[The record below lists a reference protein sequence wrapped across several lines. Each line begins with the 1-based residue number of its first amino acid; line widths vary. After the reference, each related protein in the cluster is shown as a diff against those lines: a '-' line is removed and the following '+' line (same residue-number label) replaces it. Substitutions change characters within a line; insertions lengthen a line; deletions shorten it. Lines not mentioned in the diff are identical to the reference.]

1 MSRRSGS
8 LRRAIALAAAVV
20 FLAPLSPI
28 VLVCVP
34 TAVVLLA
41 SRPRRVGVLVL
52 AAALLLVAF
61 LGAGEP
67 TPLWYAER
75 AWALLV
81 AGAFVI
87 WGAFAPGRGLLA
99 RSAAAVATAF
109 GLVGVAS
116 ALRPRLLAEV
126 DWWIGAQFERAALA
140 AYQWF
145 QVGGEAWTAVADA
158 VRAVVEMQ
166 TVLYPALLGLGTLC
180 ALGVASHVADRA
192 GGSES
197 RLAPLREFRFA
208 DQLVWLL
215 VAGLLLFVLPIGHW
229 ATRVGENV
237 MAFMGGLYLLRGAA
251 VLAWLGAAVATSGW
265 STALLL
271 LAAVLFYPVA
281 LGAALVMGV
290 SDTWLDLRNRLGV
303 DARGEPD

>member
-1 MSRRSGS
+1 MSPRSRS
-8 LRRAIALAAAVV
+8 LLRAIALAAAVV

-34 TAVVLLA
+34 TGVVLLA
-41 SRPRRVGVLVL
+41 ARPRSTGSLLL
-52 AAALLLVAF
+52 AAGLLIVAF

-75 AWALLV
+75 AWGLLV
-81 AGAFVI
+81 AGAFVL
-87 WGAFAPGRGLLA
+87 WGVFQPGRGLVA
-99 RSAAAVATAF
+99 RSAAAVGTAF
-109 GLVGVAS
+109 GIVA
-116 ALRPRLLAEV
+116 AFGTLRPRLLAEV
-126 DWWIGAQFERAALA
+126 DWWIAAQFDRAALA

-145 QVGGEAWTAVADA
+145 RVGGEAWTAVADA
-158 VRAVVEMQ
+158 VRTVVEMQ

-180 ALGVASHVADRA
+180 ALGVASYVADRMA
-192 GGSES
+192 GSEG
-197 RLAPLREFRFA
+197 RLAPLREFRFS

-215 VAGLLLFVLPIGHW
+215 VAGLVLFILPIGQW

-237 MAFMGGLYLLRGAA
+237 MAFMGALYLLRGAA
-251 VLAWLGAAVATSGW
+251 VLTWLGAAVATSGW

-281 LGAALVMGV
+281 LGAALVMGL

-303 DARGEPD
+303 DAGGDAE

>member
-1 MSRRSGS
+1 MSPRSGG
-8 LRRAIALAAAVV
+8 LVRAIALAIAVV
-20 FLAPLSPI
+20 LLAPLSPV

-34 TAVVLLA
+34 TGVVLLA
-41 SRPRRVGVLVL
+41 AGPRRPGALLV
-52 AAALLLVAF
+52 AVAFLLVAF
-61 LGAGEP
+61 LGGGEP

-109 GLVGVAS
+109 GLVGAVG
-116 ALRPRLLAEV
+116 ALRPRLLAEI
-126 DWWIGAQFERAALA
+126 DWWIAAQLDRAALA

-145 QVGGEAWTAVADA
+145 RVGGDAWTTVAEA
-158 VRAVVEMQ
+158 VRGVVELQ

-180 ALGVASHVADRA
+180 ALGVASYVSDRLA
-192 GGSES
+192 GSQGA
-197 RLAPLREFRFA
+197 LAPLREFRFS
-208 DQLVWLL
+208 DRLVWLL
-215 VAGLLLFVLPIGHW
+215 VAGLLLFVLPIGQW

-251 VLAWLGAAVATSGW
+251 VLTWLGAAVATSGW

-281 LGAALVMGV
+281 LGAALVMGL
-290 SDTWLDLRNRLGV
+290 SDTWLDLRSRLGV
-303 DARGEPD
+303 DSGGEAE